1 MPNRHASTV
10 GQRRHRRVSNYLLNR
25 SFQLKYVGMI
35 LGLSIAISFGL
46 GFFLVDQMRENS
58 RMLMLDAEMDPVFQE
73 QLARS
78 DAESMLVL
86 VGALLAFN
94 LVLGVGALVVT
105 HRLAGPMFVFRRYL
119 RMLAEGKIPNI
130 RALRKGDEFEDVL
143 QEMKNTVQA
152 VEQGMRQDLESVAKI
167 RALLGEMP
175 SADLAAVHAEL
186 DQIEGRKGGAA
197 ADPSPLQPQ

>member
-58 RMLMLDAEMDPVFQE
+58 RMLMLDAEMDPAFQE

-86 VGALLAFN
+86 VAALLAFN
-94 LVLGVGALVVT
+94 LALGVGALVVT

-143 QEMKNTVQA
+143 HEMKNTVQA
-152 VEQGMRQDLESVAKI
+152 VERGMREDLESVAKI
-167 RALLGEMP
+167 RALLAEMP

-186 DQIEGRKGGAA
+186 DQIEGRKGGAP
-197 ADPSPLQPQ
+197 ADPSTLQPQ

>member
-94 LVLGVGALVVT
+94 VALGVGALVVT

-152 VEQGMRQDLESVAKI
+152 VERGMRQDLESVAKI

-186 DQIEGRKGGAA
+186 DQIEGRKGGTP
-197 ADPSPLQPQ
+197 ADPSTLQPQ

>member
-86 VGALLAFN
+86 VGALLLFN
-94 LVLGVGALVVT
+94 LALGIGALVVT

-167 RALLGEMP
+167 RALLGDNP
-175 SADLAAVHAEL
+175 SANLAAIRAEL
-186 DQIEGRKGGAA
+186 DQIEGRKAGAP
-197 ADPSPLQPQ
+197 ADPSAHQPQ